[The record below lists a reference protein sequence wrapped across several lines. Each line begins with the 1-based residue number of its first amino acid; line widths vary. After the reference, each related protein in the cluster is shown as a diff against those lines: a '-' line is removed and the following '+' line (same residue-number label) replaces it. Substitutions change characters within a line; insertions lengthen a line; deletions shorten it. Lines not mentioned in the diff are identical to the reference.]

1 MKLSTCAKLN
11 LTLDV
16 LGRRSD
22 GYHDMRMIM
31 QSVDLCDTVDVRFDE
46 SGDAFTECG
55 GICTDDNL
63 ASKAVRAYSEAS
75 GIKIGANIKI
85 DKHIPICG
93 GLGGGSADAAAVLT
107 ALEMTFGALGRQHLM
122 EVALSLGADVPFA
135 MDGGTA
141 LAAGVGE
148 KLKPLRTLPDCSIV
162 LASAGV
168 KDSTGKMFGKLDA
181 VDGKIHPDTDAA
193 VAAIDCG
200 DLVGASGLFCNSF
213 APLWKGDVPDKIRA
227 IMTDSGAMCCSL
239 SGAGPTM
246 FGIFDDEHRA
256 RACCDLLKEFT
267 KSNLCHPTRKSVNVI
282 QK

>member
-31 QSVDLCDTVDVRFDE
+31 QSVDLRDTVDVTFNE
-46 SGDAFTECG
+46 SGDVFTKCG
-55 GICTDDNL
+55 GVCSADNL
-63 ASKAVRAYSEAS
+63 ASKAVMAYSDAS
-75 GIKIGANIKI
+75 GTPIGADIII

-107 ALEMTFGALGRQHLM
+107 ALEITFGALGRQRLM
-122 EVALSLGADVPFA
+122 NVALSLGADVPFA
-135 MDGGTA
+135 MIGGTA
-141 LAAGVGE
+141 FAAGVGE
-148 KLKPLRTLPDCSIV
+148 KIEPLKPLPDCSIV

-168 KDSTGKMFGKLDA
+168 KNSTGKMFAELDHS
-181 VDGKIHPDTDAA
+181 DMMMHPDTDAA
-193 VAAIDCG
+193 IAAIDRS
-200 DLVGASGLFCNSF
+200 DLEGASKLFCNSF
-213 APLWKGDVPDKIRA
+213 APLWKGDVPDKIRT

-246 FGIFDDEHRA
+246 FGIFDDERRA
-256 RACCDLLKEFT
+256 RECRDSLAEFT
-267 KSNLCHPTRKSVNVI
+267 QSYLCHPTGESINVI
-282 QK
+282 